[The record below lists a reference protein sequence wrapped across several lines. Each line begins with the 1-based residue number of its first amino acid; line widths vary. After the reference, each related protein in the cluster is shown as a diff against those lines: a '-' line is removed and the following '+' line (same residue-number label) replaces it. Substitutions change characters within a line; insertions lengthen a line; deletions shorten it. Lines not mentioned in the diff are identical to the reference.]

1 MDLHSQLSR
10 RERQI
15 MDIIYAHGE
24 ASIADVLA
32 ELPDPPARGALGR
45 MVKILEDKGHLKHY
59 RKGREFIYQP
69 TVSRR
74 QAGPSAMRRVLDTFF
89 GGSLSQGVAAH
100 LAQRDTDMTDE
111 ELKELVELIRK
122 ARSRG
127 K

>member
-1 MDLHSQLSR
+1 
-10 RERQI
+10 
-15 MDIIYAHGE
+15 MDIIYTHGE

-45 MVKILEDKGHLKHY
+45 MVKILEEKGHLKHR

-69 TVSRR
+69 TLSRR

-89 GGSLSQGVAAH
+89 GGSLTQGVAAH

-111 ELKELVELIRK
+111 ELKELIELIRK